1 MTYYELLEN
10 YLYEKATSE
19 FYDEK
24 QLDTLVEEGFVISH
38 EPDTYDYTLIK
49 SLSESKIVVKYE
61 GEYSSPEF
69 MILNGSRDVTHKE
82 VGSIADIDEF
92 LAKDYLAELA
102 AEKERTSKLITVG
115 SLEKI
120 LDKYDSE
127 KGISTKNGAVM
138 INDRQIA
145 FYSDVSSVRSS
156 LNSLQ
161 SSVNTTLNKKAEKTH
176 THKAADITDMPNF
189 VKTVNGEN
197 PDTDGNINID
207 ADSVVEVTELPA
219 EAEKKVY
226 LKPEVAAVQTAVDC
240 TSGDSIISDLIY
252 WLTGE
257 RRTFENPVKLFLFL
271 RDEFT
276 KTNRGTVIKNAWNKY
291 ETYSITLNPI
301 ESISINGN
309 SYNKLE
315 FGWAKKIIAYL
326 NTGKSSIGSNI
337 FDEYSSMYRVSCGSE
352 DIMRWL
358 TVPSEKENN
367 NVTWFETGWGKLT
380 SITSTGYTYSPE
392 LPDSITLETAKVPSQ
407 ITVKGVQLAT
417 KEDIAGLAT
426 AQDDIKTLKTDT
438 SSLQSSVSTLTSGQ
452 AAVEK
457 SVSDLQTD
465 LQAKI
470 DAINAILT
478 KNNLS

>member
-19 FYDEK
+19 FYDES
-24 QLDTLVEEGFVISH
+24 QLDTLVDEGFVISH

-69 MILNGSRDVTHKE
+69 MILNGSRDVTHEE

-102 AEKERTSKLITVG
+102 AEKARTSKLITVG

-127 KGISTKNGAVM
+127 KGISTKNGTVT
-138 INDRQIA
+138 INGRQIA
-145 FYSDVSSVRSS
+145 FYSDVSSVGNS

-226 LKPEVAAVQTAVDC
+226 LKPEKNEVSVNVDC
-240 TSGDSIISDLIY
+240 TSIGAMLSDVAT
-252 WLTGE
+252 WLTG
-257 RRTFENPVKLFLFL
+257 TTQNIQTGQDFFNACKKTLSDKGNYSGIKSQTENSTGLK
-271 RDEFT
+271 
-276 KTNRGTVIKNAWNKY
+276 IKSYNV
-291 ETYSITLNPI
+291 TLAKP
-301 ESISINGN
+301 ISINGAPVDEISLLDEDYGARKDWKESNYIYDN
-309 SYNKLE
+309 SNTVLYSNKYHR
-315 FGWAKKIIAYL
+315 FVIDFYSKTYCVFSFSDFVGIDDSFSSGFVKSIWDKITLSDGTTKNVLKIEE
-326 NTGKSSIGSNI
+326 TKSPP
-337 FDEYSSMYRVSCGSE
+337 SSMVLGE
-352 DIMRWL
+352 DASYPAE
-358 TVPSEKENN
+358 V
-367 NVTWFETGWGKLT
+367 F
-380 SITSTGYTYSPE
+380 
-392 LPDSITLETAKVPSQ
+392 AKN
-407 ITVKGVQLAT
+407 VQLAT
-417 KEDIAGLAT
+417 QESI
-426 AQDDIKTLKTDT
+426 
-438 SSLQSSVSTLTSGQ
+438 S
-452 AAVEK
+452 
-457 SVSDLQTD
+457 D

>member
-19 FYDEK
+19 FYDES
-24 QLDTLVEEGFVISH
+24 QLDTLVDEGFVISH

-69 MILNGSRDVTHKE
+69 MILNGSRDVTHEE

-102 AEKERTSKLITVG
+102 AENARTSKLITVG

-120 LDKYDSE
+120 LDKYDSK
-127 KGISTKNGAVM
+127 KGISTKNGTGT
-138 INDRQIA
+138 INGRQIA
-145 FYSDVSSVRSS
+145 FYSDVSSVRNS

-161 SSVNTTLNKKAEKTH
+161 SSMNTALNKKAEKTH

-226 LKPEVAAVQTAVDC
+226 LKPEKNEVSVNVDC
-240 TSGDSIISDLIY
+240 TSIGAMLSDVAT
-252 WLTGE
+252 WLTGTTQNITDLQSFINTCKKGKILAE
-257 RRTFENPVKLFLFL
+257 
-271 RDEFT
+271 
-276 KTNRGTVIKNAWNKY
+276 RGTISY
-291 ETYSITLNPI
+291 GDITLVKPI
-301 ESISINGN
+301 YINGSIVNVISIDGPIPYKVSRPRDYIYDENGN
-309 SYNKLE
+309 VVYNKSYNIFYVHFEEK
-315 FGWAKKIIAYL
+315 YS
-326 NTGKSSIGSNI
+326 TSYQKSKASYKQYIGSAKD
-337 FDEYSSMYRVSCGSE
+337 FDSGVVDSAKDIQIDFNGVKSYVNTVALASPPSSMVLRE
-352 DIMRWL
+352 DASYPAE
-358 TVPSEKENN
+358 V
-367 NVTWFETGWGKLT
+367 F
-380 SITSTGYTYSPE
+380 
-392 LPDSITLETAKVPSQ
+392 AKN
-407 ITVKGVQLAT
+407 VQLAT
-417 KEDIAGLAT
+417 QESI
-426 AQDDIKTLKTDT
+426 
-438 SSLQSSVSTLTSGQ
+438 
-452 AAVEK
+452 
-457 SVSDLQTD
+457 SDLQS
-465 LQAKI
+465 KI